1 MPGNLARVQLASEPG
16 WLIQRRS
23 GRSTNEEAPTGA
35 LRAQCDSLLGPCG
48 DGGGGPEGG
57 LGQSD
62 NASLVQANGIAIQ
75 SAHKVAVIGVAPQIH
90 SSAGDGPQTGPFSLA
105 VYMRFERAVHV
116 TLHGVDAVPPT
127 VPIAVFVGLAAL
139 LWADAYVGWML
150 HFSVF
155 ALPLLGSVGV
165 PNAW

>member
-1 MPGNLARVQLASEPG
+1 MWRWG
-16 WLIQRRS
+16 WWAGGRAGAVGQCFIGAGKWNRR
-23 GRSTNEEAPTGA
+23 
-35 LRAQCDSLLGPCG
+35 
-48 DGGGGPEGG
+48 
-57 LGQSD
+57 
-62 NASLVQANGIAIQ
+62 
-75 SAHKVAVIGVAPQIH
+75 KVAVIGVAPQIH

-105 VYMRFERAVHV
+105 VCMRFERAVHV
-116 TLHGVDAVPPT
+116 PLHGVDAVPPA